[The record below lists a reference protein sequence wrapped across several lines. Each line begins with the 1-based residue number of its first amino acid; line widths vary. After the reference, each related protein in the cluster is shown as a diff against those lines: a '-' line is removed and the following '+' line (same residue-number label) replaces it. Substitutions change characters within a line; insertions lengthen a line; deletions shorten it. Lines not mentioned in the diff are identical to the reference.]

1 LQQGVDESL
10 AQADQQGEWQP
21 FVADQLEANHDAL
34 RSEIGSEKS
43 SEIGSEIAAVPE
55 LARPASWRSFPGP
68 TRLPVFSCCR

>member
-1 LQQGVDESL
+1 MALQQGVDESL

-34 RSEIGSEKS
+34 RSEIGSE
-43 SEIGSEIAAVPE
+43 IAAVPE